1 MSMLMTY
8 SAPLTMV
15 IESISRLT
23 EFLET
28 ITVYPLDNGVGAFAK
43 HRNRSWDLRHSYRIA
58 RGGVSCCFAVMI
70 APYQAN
76 LNGTGGGRG
85 WLACCVTASARLASL
100 VSDCR
105 RAAAV

>member
-1 MSMLMTY
+1 MLMTY

-43 HRNRSWDLRHSYRIA
+43 HRNRSWDLRHSSLFLP
-58 RGGVSCCFAVMI
+58 RGGGVASTPAAKSPV
-70 APYQAN
+70 APDMVRRCKPAN
-76 LNGTGGGRG
+76 RTQ
-85 WLACCVTASARLASL
+85 
-100 VSDCR
+100 
-105 RAAAV
+105 